1 MRPASVDPWS
11 VAITAGSGAVLGIL
25 AATAYHVLH
34 DHSRLAFADVVPHFI
49 PQLIA
54 GGVSGALVLG
64 WAAVVHDRKNRR
76 REGTRSPGS
85 HFEHRR

>member
-11 VAITAGSGAVLGIL
+11 VAIAAASGGVLGIL

-34 DHSRLAFADVVPHFI
+34 DHSRLPSAELIPHFI

-54 GGVSGALVLG
+54 GCVGGALVFG
-64 WAAVVHDRKNRR
+64 WAAVVHERKNRSNDR
-76 REGTRSPGS
+76 TRSLESQSKRQG
-85 HFEHRR
+85 